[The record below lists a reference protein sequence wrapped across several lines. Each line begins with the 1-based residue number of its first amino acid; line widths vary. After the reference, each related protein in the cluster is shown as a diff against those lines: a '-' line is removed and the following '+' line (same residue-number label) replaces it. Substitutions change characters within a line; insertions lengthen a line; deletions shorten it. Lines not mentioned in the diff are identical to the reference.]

1 MSAHGHTS
9 FALERFAWDGP
20 DRLGVAGW
28 FSGLPAETRPTA
40 PVLVVR
46 GTGGIHRLPAVST
59 SASAPL
65 EDGRRWEAAFAWQE
79 PPASF
84 DVAELQLGGGIVVEL
99 PEPQSE
105 THALGDHALEVTQGA
120 AGGSAEQLRLEADLV
135 AAQEELSEAGSALE
149 ETREQLARAREDL
162 EAGRARHAADAER
175 FREGLARV
183 RESAERALAAE
194 QDTARRLEL
203 DLRRAQ
209 DELAL
214 LREQVVQHEREGA
227 AVEELRADLETAR
240 RRGDDA
246 HARLREAQR
255 PVAEAHAETEQ
266 LLRRVTAIANALDG
280 TE

>member
-1 MSAHGHTS
+1 MSAPEQTS
-9 FALERFAWDGP
+9 FALERFAWDAP
-20 DRLGVAGW
+20 DRLAVAGW
-28 FSGLPAETRPTA
+28 FSGLPADTRPTA
-40 PVLVVR
+40 PVLVLR
-46 GTGGIHRLPAVST
+46 GTGGTHRLPAVSMT
-59 SASAPL
+59 ASDPL

-79 PPASF
+79 PPAPF

-99 PEPQSE
+99 PEPRPEVQ
-105 THALGDHALEVTQGA
+105 AVGDQPLEVTQER

-135 AAQEELSEAGSALE
+135 TAQEELREAGSALE
-149 ETREQLARAREDL
+149 QTRAQLARAREDL
-162 EAGRARHAADAER
+162 EAAHARHAADAER

-194 QDTARRLEL
+194 QDTAQQREL
-203 DLRRAQ
+203 DLRRAHE
-209 DELAL
+209 ELAL
-214 LREQVVQHEREGA
+214 LREQVVEHERAGA
-227 AVEELRADLETAR
+227 EVEELRADLEMAR

-280 TE
+280 RE